1 MEWSKKFF
9 RRLRSLLLPAL
20 GALMGKTASCGGFWQ
35 IDFTYFVLLKAGK
48 FAGAG
53 LCHQKSGGWM
63 GCQTACRLS
72 GDLGIRPIKFHLA
85 SYLMP
90 GKGQGGY
97 QGTFF
102 RFHIQYAIHGYWKD
116 LLIQLIPLA

>member
-1 MEWSKKFF
+1 MPTSPAFF
-9 RRLRSLLLPAL
+9 SLHQKTLFAAYSVSLRQAL
-20 GALMGKTASCGGFWQ
+20 
-35 IDFTYFVLLKAGK
+35 TYFVLPKAGK

-53 LCHQKSGGWM
+53 LCHQMLNGWM